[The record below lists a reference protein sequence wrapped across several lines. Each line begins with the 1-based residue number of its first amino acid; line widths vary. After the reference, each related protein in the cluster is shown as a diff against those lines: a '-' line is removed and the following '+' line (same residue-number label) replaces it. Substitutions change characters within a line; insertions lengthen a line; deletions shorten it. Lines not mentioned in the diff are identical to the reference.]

1 MTYPPPRSP
10 ISGQKVLY
18 IIRTFAPR
26 SGAVIGKA
34 LAGKEVFSEELFHG
48 FESGEQD
55 ARIYTESVIWC
66 LESLKRVLTSDKKV
80 AAVYNEFATTS
91 AVHPYAALA
100 RDYGWVPFIV
110 DCKTMEVE
118 ERQKLQADEY
128 RNRWEGIWIT
138 QMK

>member
-1 MTYPPPRSP
+1 MHHQLPRSP

-18 IIRTFAPR
+18 IIRGFVPR
-26 SGAVIGKA
+26 SGSVIARA
-34 LAGKEVFSEELFHG
+34 LAGKEVYSEQLFHD
-48 FESGEQD
+48 FESAKND

-66 LESLKRVLTSDKKV
+66 LESLKSVLSSDKKV

-91 AVHPYAALA
+91 AVHPYASLA

-110 DCKTMEVE
+110 DCKTMDVGE
-118 ERQKLQADEY
+118 EQKLHADEY
-128 RNRWEGIWIT
+128 RNRWENIWIT